1 MRNTVVLFLL
11 LTALGI
17 GAHAANV
24 TIPTFQL
31 LTRGELEDGLFTL
44 HTQADI
50 DIQLGGGYKF
60 GGELGLS
67 IDTESLEDPSALGP
81 TYDQEVASA
90 ALRERLALSSASA
103 IVRDLFG
110 LPLNVR
116 YFVGQYGRLLNG
128 DLFPE
133 QFGTQI
139 VASDF
144 RGLLYFPNG
153 VVYDGI
159 HAVDG
164 TGLTF
169 TSTGL
174 ASWLYLEGS
183 VYQDSYLGRGYYST
197 DIRAAFNTPSFKAE
211 TFVGASFP
219 QADYGLYRAGVLL
232 YYSTGEGGEFLTQ
245 VGIPR
250 WAPVTDGPLNIDDFY
265 FLFEPRVHLGVVS
278 VVLTLFWHPEY
289 YVQAPTQERGAT
301 DIIVRLIAGD
311 VQENVVS
318 GGLENGI
325 RLRPSS
331 TEEQLRVSVAPFLSI
346 NSSGVIWDFKTDF
359 NLFPFDLSNLFSAY
373 VGIRTQF

>member
-1 MRNTVVLFLL
+1 
-11 LTALGI
+11 
-17 GAHAANV
+17 
-24 TIPTFQL
+24 
-31 LTRGELEDGLFTL
+31 
-44 HTQADI
+44 
-50 DIQLGGGYKF
+50 
-60 GGELGLS
+60 
-67 IDTESLEDPSALGP
+67 EDPSVPGAS
-81 TYDQEVASA
+81 YDQGVATA

-110 LPLNVR
+110 IPLDVR
-116 YFVGQYGRLLNG
+116 YFVGQYERLLNG
-128 DLFPE
+128 EIFPE
-133 QFGTQI
+133 EFGSEI
-139 VASDF
+139 VASDV
-144 RGLLYFPNG
+144 RGLLYFPTG

-183 VYQDSYLGRGYYST
+183 IYQDAYLGRGYYSA
-197 DIRAAFNTPSFKAE
+197 DMRAAFNSPRFKAE

-219 QADYGLYRAGVLL
+219 QADYGLYRAGALL

-245 VGIPR
+245 VGVPR
-250 WAPVTDGPLNIDDFY
+250 WAPVTDGALNIDDFY

-289 YVQAPTQERGAT
+289 YVQVPTGERGAT

-318 GGLENGI
+318 GGLENGV

-331 TEEQLRVSVAPFLSI
+331 SEDQLRVSAAPFLSI
-346 NSSGVIWDFKTDF
+346 NSSGVIWDFKADF
-359 NLFPFDLSNLFSAY
+359 NLFPFDPSRLFSAY